1 MAISATGLGSG
12 LDIKSL
18 VDQLVSAERQP
29 VATRLAAQEARATA
43 QLTAIGR
50 LKGALSAF
58 QSAAAGLT
66 DIGQFQQRLAT
77 VSDAERIAASAG
89 ADAEPATYDV
99 EINSLATAH
108 RLASGPFA
116 SAGSIVGEGQLAITA
131 NGASMQIEITAAN
144 STLAGIRDAINDSA
158 NNPGVRASIVTGADG
173 AHLILSATATGAAGA
188 ISIDALAPGSPLEML
203 EFGAGTSNSLTELK
217 AAADASAHIDGLL
230 VTSATNRI
238 EDAIEGVTIDL
249 LQAAPGTMLRL
260 EISHDEESART
271 AVSKF
276 VDAYN
281 AVSRTIKE
289 LTAYDADTGAAGALL
304 GDAATRGIKN
314 ALREALGGAV
324 GGASD
329 PYRTLAEIGIAT
341 GTDGSLSLDAA
352 RLGNAITANFDAVGK
367 LFADSQHGIAVRLRD
382 SIDDFLA
389 SDGHIGAR
397 EATLKTRLD
406 DISERRTDLEARMEQ
421 VRKRYQNQFNALD
434 RLVGQLNQT
443 SSFLTRQL
451 ANL

>member
-58 QSAAAGLT
+58 QSAAAGLA
-66 DIGQFQQRLAT
+66 DVGQFQQRLAS
-77 VSDAERIAASAG
+77 VSDDERITASAT
-89 ADAEPATYDV
+89 AQAESAVYDV
-99 EINSLATAH
+99 EVLGLATAH
-108 RLASGPFA
+108 RLVSGPFA
-116 SAGSIVGEGQLAITA
+116 SAGSVVGEGQLTITSGGSA
-131 NGASMQIEITAAN
+131 MQIEITAAN
-144 STLAGIRDAINDSA
+144 STLEGIRDAINDSA

-173 AHLILSATATGAAGA
+173 AHLIVSATATGVANAVT
-188 ISIDALAPGSPLEML
+188 IDAVAPGSALEIL

-217 AAADASAHIDGLL
+217 PAADASARIDGLL
-230 VTSATNRI
+230 VTSATNSI
-238 EDAIEGVTIDL
+238 ENAIEGVTIEL
-249 LQAAPGTMLRL
+249 LQAEPGTVLSL
-260 EISHDEESART
+260 EVSHDEESARE
-271 AVSKF
+271 AVAKF

-281 AVSRTIKE
+281 AVAKAIKE
-289 LTAYDADTGAAGALL
+289 LTAYNAETRAAGALL

-314 ALREALGGAV
+314 ALRETLSRAV
-324 GGASD
+324 DTASD
-329 PYRTLAEIGIAT
+329 TFRTLAEIGVTT
-341 GTDGSLSLDAA
+341 GTDGSLSLDATK
-352 RLGNAITANFDAVGK
+352 LGSALATDFDAVGR
-367 LFADSQHGIAVRLRD
+367 LFADPAEGIAVRLE
-382 SIDDFLA
+382 SIVEDFLA
-389 SDGHIGAR
+389 SDGRIGTR
-397 EATLKTRLD
+397 EATLKIRLD
-406 DISERRTDLEARMEQ
+406 DISDRRTELDSRMEQ

-443 SSFLTRQL
+443 SSFLSQQL